1 MSEWEPPKPPGSGD
15 GNGDGNEG
23 TDVGGYDW
31 KSAPPPAPE
40 PAGIPLPPAA
50 ELPPMPGEMG
60 GDWLQPGTPVGGQVD
75 PSTGAGWQPPSSPG
89 DAAWLPPSTATPPAA
104 SGGGW
109 LPPTGP
115 LAGSGTPP
123 SGGGWQPPGGGP
135 PAGGP
140 PAGGGWQPPGGGAP
154 PGGMPPGGGGW
165 QPPGGGGPAWGA
177 TDLAAEAGVVRTG
190 DIVSSA
196 SRVVAGNFGTFL
208 VVSLAAVLPGLV
220 VSQFFTH
227 RMQKR
232 MMQAQAD
239 LLQNNL
245 GYAGNPDD
253 PFGILRQMFDP
264 ADFAGICGG
273 AFVSFVFTYLAQGIL
288 MYATVEHLAGRH
300 APVGTVISR
309 GLSRA
314 PSVLGVAFLV
324 GLLQFVTML
333 PGIGIGALLFAAGP
347 AGVCCGAGFMFIGIL
362 VPMFYVLILTFVAIP
377 AAVTEKTGPVASLQ
391 RSFELTKGHRVTIL
405 LAILAFIAVI
415 FVFSCLGGICS
426 AGAGGANVDMAT
438 GLPKEPSAFAEGINF
453 VMTLLTSIFQTMAIS
468 SLAAVTYARIRGLKD
483 GVDANALA
491 DVFS

>member
-15 GNGDGNEG
+15 GNGDGTGSGSPGGAGGAGSGG
-23 TDVGGYDW
+23 TAGHDW
-31 KSAPPPAPE
+31 QSAPPPAE
-40 PAGIPLPPAA
+40 GIPLPPAA
-50 ELPPMPGEMG
+50 DLPPMPGDVG
-60 GDWLQPGTPVGGQVD
+60 GDWLQPGTPVGG
-75 PSTGAGWQPPSSPG
+75 PGAPG
-89 DAAWLPPSTATPPAA
+89 ASDAWLPPSGATPPATG
-104 SGGGW
+104 GGGW

-115 LAGSGTPP
+115 LAGAPAGTPP

-135 PAGGP
+135 PAGG
-140 PAGGGWQPPGGGAP
+140 GGWQPPGGGAP
-154 PGGMPPGGGGW
+154 PGGMPPGGGPGGW

-220 VSQFFTH
+220 ISQYFTH
-227 RMQKR
+227 RMQRR
-232 MMQAQAD
+232 MMEAQAD
-239 LLQNNL
+239 LLQQNL
-245 GYAGNPDD
+245 GYGDPQD

-264 ADFAGICGG
+264 SDWIGICGG
-273 AFVSFVFTYLAQGIL
+273 AFVSFILTYLAQSIL
-288 MYATVEHLAGRH
+288 MHATVEHLAGRH
-300 APVGTVISR
+300 APVGAVISR

-324 GLLQFVTML
+324 GLLQFVTIL
-333 PGIGIGALLFAAGP
+333 PGVGIGALLFAAGP
-347 AGVCCGAGFMFIGIL
+347 AGVCCGAGFMFVGIL

-377 AAVTEKTGPVASLQ
+377 AAVTEKTGPVTSIQ

-405 LAILAFIAVI
+405 LALLAFIAVI

-426 AGAGGANVDMAT
+426 AGAGGTNVDMAT
-438 GLPKEPSAFAEGINF
+438 GLPKEPSALSEGINF
-453 VMTLLTSIFQTMAIS
+453 VMTLITSVFQTMALS
-468 SLAAVTYARIRGLKD
+468 ALAGVTYVRIRGLKD

>member
-15 GNGDGNEG
+15 GNGDGNDG
-23 TDVGGYDW
+23 TDAGGHDW

-40 PAGIPLPPAA
+40 PGIPLPPAP
-50 ELPPMPGEMG
+50 EGLPPMPGEPDG
-60 GDWLQPGTPVGGQVD
+60 PSGDWLQPGTPMGG
-75 PSTGAGWQPPSSPG
+75 PGGPGWQPPTSSTGAEPG
-89 DAAWLPPSTATPPAA
+89 GWLPPSGAAPPSGGGP

-115 LAGSGTPP
+115 LSGS
-123 SGGGWQPPGGGP
+123 S
-135 PAGGP
+135 GGP
-140 PAGGGWQPPGGGAP
+140 PAGGGWQPPGSPGGVGGGAP
-154 PGGMPPGGGGW
+154 PGGW
-165 QPPGGGGPAWGA
+165 QPPGAGPGGGPGWGA
-177 TDLAAEAGVVRTG
+177 TDLASEAGVVRVG

-208 VVSLAAVLPGLV
+208 VVSLAAVLPGLAIT
-220 VSQFFTH
+220 QFFTH

-232 MMQAQAD
+232 MITAQSD
-239 LLQNNL
+239 LLTQNL
-245 GYAGNPDD
+245 GYGPED
-253 PFGILRQMFDP
+253 PFAIVRQMFDP

-273 AFVSFVFTYLAQGIL
+273 AFVSFVLTYMAQGIL

-300 APVGTVISR
+300 APVGSVISR
-309 GLSRA
+309 GMSRA

-324 GLLQFVTML
+324 GLLQFVTIL
-333 PGIGIGALLFAAGP
+333 PGVGIGALLFAAGP
-347 AGVCCGAGFMFIGIL
+347 AGICCGMGFMLIGIL

-377 AAVTEKTGPVASLQ
+377 AAVTERIGPVAALQ

-405 LAILAFIAVI
+405 LSFLSLIAVI

-426 AGAGGANVDMAT
+426 GAAGGANVDLAT
-438 GLPKEPSAFAEGINF
+438 GLPKEPSALSEGINF
-453 VMTLLTSIFQTMAIS
+453 VMTLVTSIFQTMAIS
-468 SLAAVTYARIRGLKD
+468 SLAAVAYARIRGLKD